1 MRIKKDI
8 PIYDEI
14 KSDIK
19 TFMNNRDQKS
29 LSSLRVILGEL
40 QRNPDKDYSDKSVLK
55 QLKTLRKVTLKSPDP
70 DYLIVSLIDT
80 YIPEPV
86 TTPEIKEWLKV
97 NGYDKDSISK
107 LKNPMMLI
115 GIINKSFTDRDV
127 DGKVV
132 KNLITDI
139 MNGVDGVKE
148 KENMN
153 KYIDILATKDV

>member
-55 QLKTLRKVTLKSPDP
+55 QLKTLRKITLKSPDP

-97 NGYDKDSISK
+97 NGYNKDSISK